1 MNNTSRS
8 TRIRWWIA
16 GLMWL
21 AIAINYI
28 DRTVLSA
35 AAPHLIKEFDMNPEL
50 MGFIMAAFFWSYA
63 LLQIPAGWFADR
75 FGQKKGLGIAVG
87 WWSIATMA
95 MGLATGFKSL
105 LALRLA
111 LGVGEAAAYPSN
123 AGITARWF
131 PDRERATVSGLF
143 DSASKFGG
151 AVAMPLIVFMIAMFD
166 WRLTFLAI
174 GAIGL
179 LWVIAWYFIYSEN
192 PEIINRL
199 VRMKCV

>member
-1 MNNTSRS
+1 MNTTANT

-35 AAPHLIKEFDMNPEL
+35 AAPHLIDELKLDPEM
-50 MGFIMAAFFWSYA
+50 MGFIMAAFFGHTRYYRSPPGGSPIV
-63 LLQIPAGWFADR
+63 LVR
-75 FGQKKGLGIAVG
+75 KGLGLAVAR
-87 WWSIATMA
+87 WSIATSM
-95 MGLATGFKSL
+95 MGVATGFKSL

-123 AGITARWF
+123 AGIAARWF
-131 PDRERATVSGLF
+131 PDKERATVSGLF

-151 AVAMPLIVFMIAMFD
+151 AIAMPLIVWMIYTFD
-166 WRLTFLAI
+166 WRLTF
-174 GAIGL
+174 
-179 LWVIAWYFIYSEN
+179 
-192 PEIINRL
+192 
-199 VRMKCV
+199 

>member
-1 MNNTSRS
+1 MNTTANT

-35 AAPHLIKEFDMNPEL
+35 AAPHLIDELKLDPEM
-50 MGFIMAAFFWSYA
+50 MGFIMAAFLVILVITDPRRMVRRSFWSE
-63 LLQIPAGWFADR
+63 
-75 FGQKKGLGIAVG
+75 KGLGLAVAR
-87 WWSIATMA
+87 WSIATSM
-95 MGLATGFKSL
+95 MGVATGFKSL

-131 PDRERATVSGLF
+131 PDKERATVSGLF

-151 AVAMPLIVFMIAMFD
+151 AIAMPLIVWMIYTFD
-166 WRLTFLAI
+166 WRLTF
-174 GAIGL
+174 
-179 LWVIAWYFIYSEN
+179 
-192 PEIINRL
+192 
-199 VRMKCV
+199 

>member
-35 AAPHLIKEFDMNPEL
+35 AAPHLIKELDINPEM

-75 FGQKKGLGIAVG
+75 FGQKKVSVLRWPGGQLLPWLWG
-87 WWSIATMA
+87 WQP
-95 MGLATGFKSL
+95 
-105 LALRLA
+105 AL
-111 LGVGEAAAYPSN
+111 N
-123 AGITARWF
+123 HC
-131 PDRERATVSGLF
+131 
-143 DSASKFGG
+143 
-151 AVAMPLIVFMIAMFD
+151 
-166 WRLTFLAI
+166 WR
-174 GAIGL
+174 
-179 LWVIAWYFIYSEN
+179 
-192 PEIINRL
+192 
-199 VRMKCV
+199 CV